1 MTDSAFGE
9 EGVGRLGEV
18 MAGHVVSGAVPGL
31 AWVVGRRGETRVGV
45 AGTFERGGEG
55 APVERETI
63 FRVSSMTKPVT
74 AVGALVLV
82 EDGTLGLDEP
92 VDRWLPELADRRV
105 MADPHGDLADTVPAD
120 RPITPR
126 HLLTSTFGIGF
137 DFAADG
143 PQPVIGAIAELGLGV
158 GPPAPQGPP
167 APDEWIRRLGT
178 LPLERQPG
186 ERWQYHM
193 ALAVLGVLVARAAGQ
208 PFDAFLRER
217 VFEPIGMVDTGFWVP
232 PDKRDRFGPCFLADG
247 SGYDPADGQWATPPA
262 YLGGGDGLVSTID
275 DWARFAR
282 MLLDGGGPVLSPA
295 SVTAMTTNQLTD
307 EQLAAASPDPTGG
320 TGWGF
325 GVGVALDDRD
335 PARPEGSY
343 GWDGGLGST
352 WGNDPAG
359 PSFAILLTNQAAM
372 SPAPPRHVQDFWA
385 AVAATGVASAT

>member
-1 MTDSAFGE
+1 MGSGFDE
-9 EGVGRLGEV
+9 VGVERLAAT
-18 MAGHVVSGAVPGL
+18 MAGHVGSGGVPGL
-31 AWVVGRRGETRVGV
+31 VWMVGRAGETRVGV
-45 AGTFERGGEG
+45 AGTFGRGGEG
-55 APVERETI
+55 AEVGRETI

-74 AVGALVLV
+74 AVATLVLV

-92 VDRWLPELADRRV
+92 VERWLPELGDRRV
-105 MADPHGDLADTVPAD
+105 MVDPHGDLGDTVPAD
-120 RPITPR
+120 RAITTR
-126 HLLTSTFGIGF
+126 HLLTSTFGMGF

-193 ALAVLGVLVARAAGQ
+193 AFAVLGVLVERAAGQ
-208 PFDAFLRER
+208 PFDTFLHER
-217 VFEPIGMVDTGFWVP
+217 VFEPLGMVDTGFRVP
-232 PDKRDRFGPCFLADG
+232 PDELDRFGPCFLADG
-247 SGYDPADGQWATPPA
+247 TLYDPADGQWSTRPA
-262 YLGGGDGLVSTID
+262 YLGGGDGLVSTVD
-275 DWARFAR
+275 DWAKFAR

-295 SVTAMTTNQLTD
+295 SVAAMTTNQLTD
-307 EQLAAASPDPTGG
+307 EQLAAAAPDPTGG

-325 GVGVALDDRD
+325 GVGVALGDSD
-335 PARPEGSY
+335 PARPKGSY

-359 PSFAILLTNQAAM
+359 PAFAILLTNQAAM
-372 SPAPPRHVQDFWA
+372 SPEPPRHVQDFWT
-385 AVAATGVASAT
+385 AVAATGVVSAT